1 MKLVRYGGAG
11 REKPGLIDA
20 DGMLRDLSGVL
31 PTDCGGLHLP
41 ALGMAGLSRLR
52 RLDPATLPR
61 VRGAP
66 RLGVPFTGISKF
78 VGIGLNYR
86 DHAAEAGL
94 PVPEEPIIF
103 MKATTCI
110 SGPNDPIEMPPG
122 ALKVDWEV
130 ELGVVIGKTAK
141 NVSEASA
148 LAHVAG
154 YCVVNDVSE
163 RAWQMERGGT
173 WDKGKGF
180 DTFGPIGPWLVTAD
194 ELPDPQALAMWLDV
208 NGQPR
213 QRGNTSTMVFGVAAL
228 VSYVSRCM
236 TLLPGDVIA
245 TGTPPG
251 VAMGMKPQ
259 PQYLKAG
266 DVVTLGIDGLGA
278 QRQLVVAR

>member
-1 MKLVRYGGAG
+1 MKLVRYGAAG
-11 REKPGLIDA
+11 REKPGLIDPQGA
-20 DGMLRDLSGVL
+20 LRDLSGVL
-31 PTDCGGLHLP
+31 AADSGGLHLP
-41 ALGMAGLSRLR
+41 ALGLGGLARLR
-52 RLDPATLPR
+52 RLDPAALPR
-61 VRGAP
+61 VRGTP

-94 PVPEEPIIF
+94 AVPSEPIVF
-103 MKATTCI
+103 MKATTSI
-110 SGPNDPIEMPPG
+110 SGPDDPIEVPPG
-122 ALKVDWEV
+122 ARKMDWEV
-130 ELGVVIGKTAK
+130 ELGVVIGRTAK
-141 NVSEASA
+141 NVSESGA

-180 DTFGPIGPWLVTAD
+180 DTFGPIGPWLVTVD
-194 ELPDPQALAMWLDV
+194 EVPDPQALSMWLDV

-213 QRGNTSTMVFGVAAL
+213 QRGNTATMVFGVAAL

-251 VAMGMKPQ
+251 VAMGMKPE
-259 PQYLKAG
+259 PKYLQAG
-266 DVVTLGIDGLGA
+266 DVITLGIDKLGA
-278 QRQLVVAR
+278 QRQVVVA